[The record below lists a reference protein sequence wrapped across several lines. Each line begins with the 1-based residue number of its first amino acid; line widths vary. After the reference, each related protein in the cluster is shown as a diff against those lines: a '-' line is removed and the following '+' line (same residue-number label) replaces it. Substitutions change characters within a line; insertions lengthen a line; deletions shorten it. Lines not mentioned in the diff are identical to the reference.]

1 MGVAGAGKS
10 LIGASF
16 AAVVGL
22 EFVEGDD
29 FHPAK
34 NIELMS
40 RGVALTDDDR
50 AEWLRALALRL
61 RTADEAGVG
70 VVIACSALKRAYRDV
85 LRTDTPDVQF
95 IYLRGSRELIAQ
107 RMDNR
112 SGHCM
117 PASLLDSQFA
127 ALEEP
132 APEENAWVIDINRSP
147 AQIIAELGSRSFR

>member
-112 SGHCM
+112 SGHFM

-147 AQIIAELGSRSFR
+147 AQIIAELGSLSFR

>member
-1 MGVAGAGKS
+1 MGTAGSGKS

-16 AAVVGL
+16 AAVLGV

-40 RGVALTDDDR
+40 RGVALTDEDR
-50 AEWLRALALRL
+50 AEWLHALALRL

-70 VVIACSALKRAYRDV
+70 IVIACSALKRAYRDV
-85 LRTDTPDVQF
+85 LRADAPDVQF
-95 IYLRGSRELIAQ
+95 IYLRGSPELIAQ

-112 SGHCM
+112 SGHFM
-117 PASLLDSQFA
+117 PASLLESQFA
-127 ALEEP
+127 TLEEP
-132 APEENAWVIDINRSP
+132 VPEENAWVIDISRSP

>member
-22 EFVEGDD
+22 DFVEGDD

-112 SGHCM
+112 SGHFM

-132 APEENAWVIDINRSP
+132 APEENAWIIDDSRSP
-147 AQIIAELGSRSFR
+147 TQIIAELGSRSFR